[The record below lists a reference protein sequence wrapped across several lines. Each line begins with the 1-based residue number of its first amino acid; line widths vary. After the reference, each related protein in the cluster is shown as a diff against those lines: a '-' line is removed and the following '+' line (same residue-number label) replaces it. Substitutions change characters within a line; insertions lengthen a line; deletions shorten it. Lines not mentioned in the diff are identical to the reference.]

1 MMTPEKQ
8 IQSLKNILFVWDA
21 YPETAKRLVEDM
33 ITELEEYAID
43 HLCYQC
49 STVISFEDN
58 EKNDGRCDMCHVQK
72 EVNW

>member
-1 MMTPEKQ
+1 MTPEKQ
-8 IQSLKNILFVWDA
+8 IVFLQNIHSLIDEHRDV
-21 YPETAKRLVEDM
+21 AKRLIEDQIM
-33 ITELEEYAID
+33 ILEDEAID

-49 STVISFEDN
+49 STVISFEEN